1 MTIIC
6 HIYHNMTDY
15 KIRAYDAAGTL
26 QYELVDFQSL
36 SYRKAVNEAGL
47 GKFVLNGE
55 HPLVTDIEDKWQIE
69 FWRRNQGQGIDWA
82 CDFYGLFREP
92 DREGAGPG
100 TFTALCPGQLSI
112 LGWPIVAWPAG
123 TANRSQFNA
132 VPAETIMKTLV
143 DYNAGGNATAGNGRV
158 RTWAI
163 NGWTIGIIAD
173 SGGGNVLDWY
183 CAYDNLLATLQDIGS
198 VAGGDFDLVQI
209 DTNKWEF
216 RWYDGQLGTDRTT
229 TVMFAVELGNMA
241 RPRFRQRRLNE
252 RTVAI
257 VAGQGEGSERDIAV
271 RTGGNYS
278 TTNEIEMLVDAR
290 NVAAGNSGGLNTR
303 GDQALFEK
311 RATDEFDFDVLQ
323 VPSTLYGLHYFLG
336 DLVTVRSPYTGSDVT
351 RKIRAVTVGVDTNG
365 EQIGVEMVDV

>member
-1 MTIIC
+1 
-6 HIYHNMTDY
+6 MTDY
-15 KIRAYDAAGTL
+15 KIRAYNAAGTL

-55 HPLVTDIEDKWQIE
+55 HPLVGEIADKWQIE
-69 FWRRNQGQGIDWA
+69 FWRRNQGQGIDWT

-112 LGWPIVAWPAG
+112 LDWPIVAWPAG
-123 TANRSQFNA
+123 TANRSQFSST
-132 VPAETIMKTLV
+132 PAETILKTLV
-143 DYNAGGNATAGNGRV
+143 GYNAGSNATVGNGRL

-163 NGWTIGIIAD
+163 SGWTINVEAD
-173 SGGGNVLDWY
+173 GAGGNDLDWY
-183 CAYDNLLATLQDIGS
+183 CAYDNLLATLQDIGA
-198 VAGGDFDLVQI
+198 VAGGDFDLVK
-209 DTNKWEF
+209 TAAATWEF
-216 RWYDGQLGTDRTT
+216 RWYDGQLGQDRSGK
-229 TVMFAVELGNMA
+229 VIFAVGLGNMA
-241 RPRFRQRRLNE
+241 RPRFRQRRLAE

-257 VAGQGEGSERDIAV
+257 VAGQGEGSGREIAV

-278 TTNEIEMLVDAR
+278 VTNEIEMLVDAR
-290 NVAAGNSGGLNTR
+290 NVALGDSGGLNTR

-336 DLVTVRSPYTGSDVT
+336 DLVTVRSPYSGSDVT